1 MIGFILV
8 NDKINLISNEGNT
21 FFAEERDKEK
31 EKRDKNEDG
40 EKSDKRVPSLISFSW
55 QLL

>member
-40 EKSDKRVPSLISFSW
+40 EKSDKRVPSLISFS
-55 QLL
+55 